1 MNTCTAEYQ
10 RMTRGLGGLQCDSN
24 PLVTLTNPLK
34 LQHWSMPVI
43 EAMLVVGAVACLIHA
58 LRWRRE
64 QGDSSNLVVWIASI
78 FALLMVEPIAYF
90 PQWFGLQDSLGLTF
104 VHNQFSVQF
113 LFDRLP
119 LYIVAMYPVY
129 TYIAYVLIQRT
140 GIFKRHNAIVGA
152 TCVAFAFHSL
162 YEIVDTV
169 GVQFRWW
176 VWNQH
181 LPTSVPAL
189 GVVPYL
195 NIQAFSLGVPF
206 GLALLTL
213 IVSKRPAPTGWLVAR
228 NVTLVCVFTWPVMF
242 LSSLPATLLNLA
254 GVPIVTARL
263 AGTWLLI
270 AVAAGVASVVLARE
284 YAARS
289 RDPRLVPAGV
299 RRDHFSLIC
308 VVLYLAACLVFWGAA
323 LPDHLRAVHGLT
335 PSGAPTGS
343 LAYGMVTF
351 GVSAILVFAC
361 YSRTTSRTENGSDPV
376 TTIPGTDHAAEDGRG
391 VPDV

>member
-1 MNTCTAEYQ
+1 MDPCTADYE
-10 RMTRGLGGLQCDSN
+10 RLTRGLGGLRCDGN
-24 PLVTLTNPLK
+24 PFITLTNPLK

-43 EAMLVVGAVACLIHA
+43 EVLLIVGAVACLVHA

-64 QGDSSNLVVWIASI
+64 HGDSSNLVIWIASI

-129 TYIAYVLIQRT
+129 TYVAYVLIQRT
-140 GIFKRHNAIVGA
+140 GIFKRRNAIVGA
-152 TCVAFAFHSL
+152 TCVAFAFHCL
-162 YEIVDTV
+162 YEVVDTV

-176 VWNQH
+176 VWNQD
-181 LPTSVPAL
+181 LSTSVPAL

-213 IVSKRPAPTGWLVAR
+213 VVSKRPAPSGWLVAR
-228 NVTLVCVFTWPVMF
+228 NVALVCIFTWPVMF
-242 LSSLPATLLNLA
+242 VSSLPSALLNLA

-263 AGTWLLI
+263 VGTWLLI
-270 AVAAGVASVVLARE
+270 AAAAAVSALVLTREFVAR
-284 YAARS
+284 RHDPS
-289 RDPRLVPAGV
+289 RVPDGV
-299 RRDHFSLIC
+299 RHDYFALIC
-308 VVLYLAACLVFWGAA
+308 VSVYLAACVAFWGAA
-323 LPDHLRAVHGLT
+323 LPDYLRAVNGVT
-335 PSGAPTGS
+335 PGGAPTGS
-343 LAYGMVTF
+343 LTYGVVTF
-351 GVSAILVFAC
+351 VLSVALTAAC
-361 YSRTTSRTENGSDPV
+361 YLGTTSHTQQTLV
-376 TTIPGTDHAAEDGRG
+376 TATA
-391 VPDV
+391 VS

>member
-1 MNTCTAEYQ
+1 VDTCTAEYE
-10 RMTRGLGGLQCDSN
+10 RLTHGLGGLRCDGN
-24 PLVTLTNPLK
+24 PFITLTNPLK

-43 EAMLVVGAVACLIHA
+43 EALLVVGAAACLVHA

-64 QGDSSNLVVWIASI
+64 HSDSSNLVIWIASI

-119 LYIVAMYPVY
+119 LYIVAMYPAY
-129 TYIAYVLIQRT
+129 TYVSYVLIQRT

-152 TCVAFAFHSL
+152 TCVAFAFHCL
-162 YEIVDTV
+162 YEVVDTV

-213 IVSKRPAPTGWLVAR
+213 LLSKRPAPSGGWLVTR
-228 NVTLVCVFTWPVMF
+228 K
-242 LSSLPATLLNLA
+242 
-254 GVPIVTARL
+254 
-263 AGTWLLI
+263 
-270 AVAAGVASVVLARE
+270 VAS
-284 YAARS
+284 
-289 RDPRLVPAGV
+289 
-299 RRDHFSLIC
+299 
-308 VVLYLAACLVFWGAA
+308 
-323 LPDHLRAVHGLT
+323 
-335 PSGAPTGS
+335 
-343 LAYGMVTF
+343 
-351 GVSAILVFAC
+351 
-361 YSRTTSRTENGSDPV
+361 
-376 TTIPGTDHAAEDGRG
+376 RG
-391 VPDV
+391 VV

>member
-1 MNTCTAEYQ
+1 VDTCTADYE
-10 RMTRGLGGLQCDSN
+10 RLTRGLGGLRCDGN
-24 PLVTLTNPLK
+24 PFITLTNPLK

-43 EAMLVVGAVACLIHA
+43 EVLLIVGAVACLVHA

-64 QGDSSNLVVWIASI
+64 QGDSSNLVIWIASI

-129 TYIAYVLIQRT
+129 TYVSYVLIQRT
-140 GIFKRHNAIVGA
+140 GIFKRRNAIVGA
-152 TCVAFAFHSL
+152 TCVAFAFHCL
-162 YEIVDTV
+162 YEVVDTV

-176 VWNQH
+176 VWNQD

-213 IVSKRPAPTGWLVAR
+213 LVSKRPAPSGWLVAR
-228 NVTLVCVFTWPVMF
+228 NVALVCIFVWPVMF
-242 LSSLPATLLNLA
+242 LSSLPSALLNLA

-263 AGTWLLI
+263 IGTWLLI
-270 AVAAGVASVVLARE
+270 AAAAAVSALVLTREDVAR
-284 YAARS
+284 RHDPS
-289 RDPRLVPAGV
+289 RVPDRV
-299 RRDHFSLIC
+299 RHDYFALIC
-308 VVLYLAACLVFWGAA
+308 VSVYLAACVAFWGAA
-323 LPDHLRAVHGLT
+323 LPDYLRAVNGVT
-335 PSGAPTGS
+335 PGGAPTGS
-343 LAYGMVTF
+343 LAYGVVAFVLSVTLT
-351 GVSAILVFAC
+351 AAC
-361 YSRTTSRTENGSDPV
+361 YLGTTSRTQRTV
-376 TTIPGTDHAAEDGRG
+376 VAATAAS
-391 VPDV
+391 

>member
-1 MNTCTAEYQ
+1 
-10 RMTRGLGGLQCDSN
+10 LGGLQCDGN
-24 PLVTLTNPLK
+24 PFITLTNPLK

-43 EAMLVVGAVACLIHA
+43 EVLLIVGAVACLVHA

-64 QGDSSNLVVWIASI
+64 HGDSSNLVVWIASI

-90 PQWFGLQDSLGLTF
+90 PQWFGLQDLLGLTF

-129 TYIAYVLIQRT
+129 TYVSYALIQRT

-152 TCVAFAFHSL
+152 TCVAFAFHCL
-162 YEIVDTV
+162 YEVVDTV

-176 VWNQH
+176 VWNKD
-181 LPTSVPAL
+181 LSTSVPSL

-195 NIQAFSLGVPF
+195 NIQALSLGVPF

-213 IVSKRPAPTGWLVAR
+213 IVSKQPAPSGWRVTR
-228 NVTLVCVFTWPVMF
+228 NVVLVCIFTWPVMF

-263 AGTWLLI
+263 VGTWLLI
-270 AVAAGVASVVLARE
+270 AAAGAVSGVVLGRE
-284 YAARS
+284 YVARRHDRS
-289 RDPRLVPAGV
+289 LVPAGV
-299 RRDHFSLIC
+299 QRDYFALIC
-308 VVLYLAACLVFWGAA
+308 VSVYFAACVTFWGAA
-323 LPDHLRAVHGLT
+323 LPEYLRAEIGVT
-335 PSGAPTGS
+335 PDGAPTGS
-343 LAYGMVTF
+343 LTYGVVTF
-351 GVSAILVFAC
+351 VLSVALVVAC
-361 YSRTTSRTENGSDPV
+361 YWGTTGQTQESIFA
-376 TTIPGTDHAAEDGRG
+376 TTAIPRRE
-391 VPDV
+391 